1 MYNLVKKL
9 LLNYKKTLGL
19 PLFKLIF
26 MKKICFT
33 FAFVLIS
40 MAVFA
45 QYDYRDSNRIGI
57 SFGVNQF
64 TLNTNNFQTKPGTG
78 WNAGLSMRG
87 NFYDDWDMVYA
98 MQFSENNFSVAT
110 NSGFLS
116 NKDVNYKLSSAQIS
130 LMGSFRIIENHL
142 TVEFGPIVQ
151 VNGKLKT
158 DYSNENNVI
167 SGTTLLAKDIED
179 ISKFNF
185 YPTVGIT
192 AGAKHFRAN
201 ISYQYG
207 INNMLGN
214 LNNKNLGV
222 HFKGNAGI
230 LNGNI
235 ILYL

>member
-1 MYNLVKKL
+1 M
-9 LLNYKKTLGL
+9 
-19 PLFKLIF
+19 
-26 MKKICFT
+26 M
-33 FAFVLIS
+33 IS
-40 MAVFA
+40 IAVTA
-45 QYDYRDSNRIGI
+45 QYNYRDSNRIGI

-64 TLNTNNFQTKPGTG
+64 TLNTNDFQTKPGIG

-110 NSGFLS
+110 TSGFVS
-116 NKDVNYKLSSAQIS
+116 NEDVNYKLSSAQIA
-130 LMGSFRIIENHL
+130 LQMSFRIIENHL
-142 TVEFGPIVQ
+142 TVEFGPTVQ

-158 DYSNENNVI
+158 DFSNENNVV

-179 ISKFNF
+179 ISRFNF

-192 AGAKHFRAN
+192 GGAKHFRVN

-214 LNNKNLGV
+214 LNNKNLGADL
-222 HFKGNAGI
+222 KGNAGI
-230 LNGNI
+230 LNGNL